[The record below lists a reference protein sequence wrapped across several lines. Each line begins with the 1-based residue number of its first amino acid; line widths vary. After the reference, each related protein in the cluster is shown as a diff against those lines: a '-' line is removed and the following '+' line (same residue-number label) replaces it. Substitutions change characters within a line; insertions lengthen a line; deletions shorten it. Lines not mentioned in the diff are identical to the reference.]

1 LDYNSGTMSDHGRSS
16 IETTLALLEALQQAR
31 EGLSASELQEQLGL
45 SRSSLFALLTNLKA
59 LGYVQQAEKRGR
71 YRAGTRLKLLGMQPA
86 QSDAGLTGAFLAE
99 CANRHY
105 CETVL
110 LLSPMESGLLV
121 TASHESQHALRIS
134 CSPGQTLAGS
144 SAASMLFTLPTPAD
158 VIKNGYAS
166 DSRDGILT
174 ISLPVCRD
182 GSAPDMAVQLMAPAV
197 RWDLQDLLDQ
207 NLDNLRL
214 TAAHL
219 SYQLGAPAYH
229 PYAGSEPGSTEQS
242 TVMEAAE
249 IDSFLSGPWT
259 ASLAC
264 IRPDGKPH
272 VIPVWQEW
280 DGEGF
285 FILAFHG
292 SQWADYVLQNPNTS
306 LTVDEP
312 WQPLRRVTARGTIEL
327 LSQLTSETNQQIIQ
341 RFQARYMGH
350 ASKSF
355 AFKVSHV
362 FRFTPDFL
370 RGHRG
375 ITNR

>member
-1 LDYNSGTMSDHGRSS
+1 
-16 IETTLALLEALQQAR
+16 
-31 EGLSASELQEQLGL
+31 
-45 SRSSLFALLTNLKA
+45 
-59 LGYVQQAEKRGR
+59 
-71 YRAGTRLKLLGMQPA
+71 
-86 QSDAGLTGAFLAE
+86 
-99 CANRHY
+99 
-105 CETVL
+105 
-110 LLSPMESGLLV
+110 
-121 TASHESQHALRIS
+121 
-134 CSPGQTLAGS
+134 
-144 SAASMLFTLPTPAD
+144 
-158 VIKNGYAS
+158 
-166 DSRDGILT
+166 
-174 ISLPVCRD
+174 
-182 GSAPDMAVQLMAPAV
+182 
-197 RWDLQDLLDQ
+197 
-207 NLDNLRL
+207 
-214 TAAHL
+214 
-219 SYQLGAPAYH
+219 
-229 PYAGSEPGSTEQS
+229 
-242 TVMEAAE
+242 MEAAE
-249 IDSFLSGPWT
+249 IDSFLSGLWT